1 VAEDT
6 AGRAVDRNVAVDEAW
21 VASVRRSGRLVV
33 LVGRDGVTARRDE
46 SRHVASSAGSG
57 GSPVVRHR
65 AVVVLLVALVVH
77 RLGVLGGVWRVHSGR
92 LGGGGSVGVRV
103 HVLSGD
109 SVRHVCGDR
118 HSAELASGVRHHGV
132 LVLGREGLAGDVHA
146 LEAMS
151 KSGHVGWAVVHAVCS
166 SDLASS
172 AVLVAIAHVGVA
184 VAHVGP
190 RVPVLAL
197 VVVVGHGRHLRRG
210 N

>member
-1 VAEDT
+1 VAEDA
-6 AGRAVDRNVAVDEAW
+6 AGRAVDRDVAVDEAR
-21 VASVRRSGRLVV
+21 VASVGWSGRLVV

-46 SRHVASSAGSG
+46 SRYVAGGAGSG
-57 GSPVVRHR
+57 RSPVVRHR
-65 AVVVLLVALVVH
+65 AVVVLLVALVVQ
-77 RLGVLGGVWRVHSGR
+77 RLSVLGRMRSVHARGLSGS
-92 LGGGGSVGVRV
+92 GSVGVRV
-103 HVLSGD
+103 HVLSSN

-118 HSAELASGVRHHGV
+118 HGAELASGGGHHGV
-132 LVLGREGLAGDVHA
+132 LVLGREGLVGDVHA